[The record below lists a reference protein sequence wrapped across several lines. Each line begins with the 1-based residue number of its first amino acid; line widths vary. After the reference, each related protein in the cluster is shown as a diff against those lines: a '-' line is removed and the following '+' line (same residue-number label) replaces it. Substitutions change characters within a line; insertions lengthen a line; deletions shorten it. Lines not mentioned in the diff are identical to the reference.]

1 MPRDS
6 KVYLAD
12 ILQASSKILAYTRG
26 YTAARFKSDEKTSD
40 AVIRNLAI
48 IGEAA
53 KNIPAETK
61 RRHPKIAWRKITGL
75 RDILVHEYF
84 GVDSDILWDIV
95 RNKIPDLRRKISR
108 IKQ

>member
-1 MPRDS
+1 MSRDS
-6 KVYLAD
+6 KVYIQD
-12 ILQASSKILAYTRG
+12 IAQAVSRILAYTKG
-26 YTAARFKSDEKTSD
+26 YTRAKFKSDDKTVD

-61 RRHPKIAWRKITGL
+61 KRHPEIEWRKIAGL

-84 GVDSDILWDIV
+84 GVDREILWDIV
-95 RNKIPDLRRKISR
+95 RNKIHTLHKNVSR
-108 IKQ
+108 IKA